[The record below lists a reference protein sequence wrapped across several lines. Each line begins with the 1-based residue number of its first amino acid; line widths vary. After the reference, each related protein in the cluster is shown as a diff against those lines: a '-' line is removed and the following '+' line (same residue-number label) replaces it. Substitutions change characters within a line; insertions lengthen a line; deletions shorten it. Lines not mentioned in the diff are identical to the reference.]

1 MNLNKSRFLE
11 KNFNKKYVFLYTHLM
26 ILCYNKNGDSMKKL
40 KAVNK
45 VLLIF
50 SIVLMVH
57 IFEAL
62 FLRLDETV
70 LAENFVNKIFG
81 IIVIFCVL
89 VLCKWKWTDI
99 GFSKKGFLKYTLIG
113 IALATLTFVIS
124 YAVEIIILT
133 SQGHSVR
140 IDIFTTSFSLVGETQ
155 INNGIGFILLCVFF
169 NIINVVM
176 EEGLFRGLF
185 TKITSTEK
193 SMKYALILQSVLF
206 GIWHIVT
213 PLKDLVDGSLGFSG
227 FIVLSIG
234 YLILAGLMGIKWG
247 LLYRMTGNLYVG
259 MADHFFN
266 NCIASNLLH
275 ICTESG
281 IDEMMIIRIA
291 IAQLI
296 SFVFVVIMYAKWNKK
311 KAK

>member
-1 MNLNKSRFLE
+1 
-11 KNFNKKYVFLYTHLM
+11 
-26 ILCYNKNGDSMKKL
+26 MKKL
-40 KAVNK
+40 NAVHK

-50 SIVLMVH
+50 FIVLVVH
-57 IFEAL
+57 VFEAL

-70 LAENFVNKIFG
+70 VAENFVNKILG
-81 IIVIFCVL
+81 IIVIFCIL
-89 VLCKWKWTDI
+89 VLYKWKWKDI

-113 IALATLTFVIS
+113 IALATSTFIIS
-124 YAVEIIILT
+124 YAMEILILIA
-133 SQGHSVR
+133 QGHSVR
-140 IDIFTTSFSLVGETQ
+140 IDVFTTSFSLIGEIQ
-155 INNGIGFILLCVFF
+155 INTGIGFIALCVFF
-169 NIINVVM
+169 NIINVIM

-213 PLKDLVDGSLGFSG
+213 PLKDLVDGSLGVPEFV
-227 FIVLSIG
+227 VLSIG

-275 ICTESG
+275 VCTGSG

-296 SFVFVVIMYAKWNKK
+296 SFIVVLIIATRKK
-311 KAK
+311 TKKLSA